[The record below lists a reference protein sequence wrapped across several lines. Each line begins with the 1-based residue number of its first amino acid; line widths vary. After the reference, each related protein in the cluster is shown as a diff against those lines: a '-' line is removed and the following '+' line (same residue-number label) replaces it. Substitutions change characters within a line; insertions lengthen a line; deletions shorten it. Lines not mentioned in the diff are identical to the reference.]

1 MILTERKPSEEL
13 LYYRA
18 LSKRVE
24 MSKSQ
29 EQKLKRLESG
39 YEGECTYDE
48 VYESII
54 SHLPVFRDVYLEI
67 EGSHVQCDALIV
79 HDNGYLLHE
88 IKNYNGEFLY
98 NGNQWLLRGNE
109 VSEDPIIQ
117 LERSRKKFI
126 RLKYANNVHFNID
139 GKVVFT
145 HIDFS
150 LELID
155 TPSND
160 KIILRNQ
167 LKRHLSSLKDL
178 TYNDQSLNRVE
189 LIKNCIV
196 ANPYHK
202 ETANMND
209 LKKGVYCRYC
219 TSFNMQKLQ
228 FHFECN
234 DCHSKDTIHTI
245 ILQAM
250 SDYKSLFNN
259 NTFTKKEIHEFLI
272 KAVSLQTIFRVLK
285 LYCTKIDNGRH
296 TTYRFKYHDFD
307 EAEKSVPKQFRYKD
321 HVKLV

>member
-18 LSKRVE
+18 LSKRVDL
-24 MSKSQ
+24 SKNQ
-29 EQKLKRLESG
+29 QLKLKRLESG

-88 IKNYNGEFLY
+88 IKNYNGEFHY

-117 LERSRKKFI
+117 LERTRKKFI
-126 RLKYANNVHFNID
+126 KLKYSNNVQFNID

-155 TPSND
+155 TPSTD

-189 LIKNCIV
+189 LIKNNIV
-196 ANPYHK
+196 ANPFHNEK
-202 ETANMND
+202 ANFSD
-209 LKKGVYCRYC
+209 LKKGVYCRNC
-219 TSFNMQKLQ
+219 SSFNIQKSK
-228 FHFECN
+228 FHFQCKN
-234 DCHSKDTIHTI
+234 CLSKYTIHTI
-245 ILQAM
+245 VLQAI
-250 SDYKSLFNN
+250 SDHKSLFNN
-259 NTFTKKEIHEFLI
+259 REFIKKEIYDILNGSI
-272 KAVSLQTIFRVLK
+272 SMQTIYNVLK
-285 LYCTKIDNGRH
+285 IYCTKQDKGRH

>member
-1 MILTERKPSEEL
+1 MILTNRKPSEEL

-24 MSKSQ
+24 LTKSQ
-29 EQKLKRLESG
+29 QLKLKRLESG

-48 VYESII
+48 VYDNVI

-117 LERSRKKFI
+117 LERTRKKFI
-126 RLKYANNVHFNID
+126 KLKYANNVHFNID

-155 TPSND
+155 TPPTD

-167 LKRHLSSLKDL
+167 LKRHLSTLKDL
-178 TYNDQSLNRVE
+178 TYNDQSLNRVV

-196 ANPYHK
+196 ANPYHN
-202 ETANMND
+202 EIANMNE

-219 TSFNMQKLQ
+219 SSFNMQKLH

-234 DCHSKDTIHTI
+234 ECRSRDTVHTI
-245 ILQAM
+245 VLQAI
-250 SDYKSLFNN
+250 SDHKSLFNN
-259 NTFTKKEIHEFLI
+259 KKITKKEIHELLDGL
-272 KAVSLQTIFRVLK
+272 VTTQTIYNILK
-285 LYCTKIDNGRH
+285 LYCTKHDKGLR
-296 TTYRFKYHDFD
+296 TKYQFKFHDFN
-307 EAEKSVPKQFRYKD
+307 EAQLSVSKQFRYKD
-321 HVKLV
+321 HATIK